1 MFYPYTRD
9 TGALQPWEEMPAK
22 AGTYQAGQVLAV
34 SGNVLA
40 VCGAPMTTRP
50 AYISM
55 FSGTAIDNQVIPV
68 IRVTE
73 RIVFKTE
80 LTADVENLS
89 IGSKLQVS
97 AGGEGVDGTAE
108 GAFEVTAFDGK
119 TAGSVVYGRFV

>member
-1 MFYPYTRD
+1 
-9 TGALQPWEEMPAK
+9 
-22 AGTYQAGQVLAV
+22 
-34 SGNVLA
+34 
-40 VCGAPMTTRP
+40 MTTRP

-80 LTADVENLS
+80 LKTDVENLS

-97 AGGEGVDGTAE
+97 AGGLGVDGTAE

-119 TAGSVVYGRFV
+119 PAGSGVYGRFV